1 MDYLYAL
8 CMIVVVLSC
17 VLSMSLIVFI
27 YMYYELYAYTNLV
40 DVMPLF
46 FTVFSLHL
54 PIFDKNCS
62 VSEKICSEIVRFFR
76 KIADL

>member
-1 MDYLYAL
+1 
-8 CMIVVVLSC
+8 MILMVLNC
-17 VLSMSLIVFI
+17 VLFMSLIVFI

-40 DVMPLF
+40 DVMMLF

-62 VSEKICSEIVRFFR
+62 VSEKIRSKIVMPIF
-76 KIADL
+76 